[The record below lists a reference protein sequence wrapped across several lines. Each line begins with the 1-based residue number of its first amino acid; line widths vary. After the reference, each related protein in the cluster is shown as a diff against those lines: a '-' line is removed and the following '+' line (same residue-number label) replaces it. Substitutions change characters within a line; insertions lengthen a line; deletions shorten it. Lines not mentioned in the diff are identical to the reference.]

1 MRSTFVVASTL
12 VLTCPALAAGP
23 EIDVRRG
30 EDRLVYGSCVP
41 SLAVENGSAET
52 IDYLEI
58 DLLLTLADGTE
69 RQLELQSAY
78 REGIHYPIA
87 PGNRALLQQHLDT
100 SPVLGVPCDRVK
112 SRKVM
117 GIVCQTAAGSACA
130 TTVSVVP

>member
-1 MRSTFVVASTL
+1 MRSTFVVASAL

-41 SLAVENGSAET
+41 SLAVENRSTET
-52 IDYLEI
+52 VDYLEI
-58 DLLLTLADGTE
+58 DLHLTLAGGTE

-87 PGNRALLQQHLDT
+87 PGGRALLQQHLDT

-112 SRKVM
+112 SRKV
-117 GIVCQTAAGSACA
+117 IDVVCLTAAGAACTA
-130 TTVSVVP
+130 AVSVAP